1 MKNLHDVI
9 NPYARQVVHIGSCF
23 NRTVFFSSSSSIHQC
38 PKRRK
43 EKSHTRKTS
52 IISFTSPLKP
62 QINKTQI
69 ALLIAFAFDVFLTI
83 NENGERERGREIDLY
98 FVFVLVERD
107 VGEDWITSKA
117 INKREQLGC

>member
-1 MKNLHDVI
+1 
-9 NPYARQVVHIGSCF
+9 
-23 NRTVFFSSSSSIHQC
+23 
-38 PKRRK
+38 
-43 EKSHTRKTS
+43 
-52 IISFTSPLKP
+52 
-62 QINKTQI
+62 
-69 ALLIAFAFDVFLTI
+69 LIAFAFDVFLTI

>member
-1 MKNLHDVI
+1 MKNLHNVI
-9 NPYARQVVHIGSCF
+9 NPYARQVVRIGSCF
-23 NRTVFFSSSSSIHQC
+23 NSTESFSRHLPQLINVQNGE
-38 PKRRK
+38 K
-43 EKSHTRKTS
+43 KSHTRKTS

-69 ALLIAFAFDVFLTI
+69 ALLVAFAFDVFLTI
-83 NENGERERGREIDLY
+83 KENGERERGREIDLY